1 MPASRVCHER
11 SKKVENLAEMFYSHL
26 CKPEHLQQIK
36 ETGALTPT
44 YSMRHRCTRER
55 VSWATSLDGRWFTN
69 GLVKSALQH
78 LLKTH
83 ADVVIP
89 ADTPGFCMEQWLI
102 TSAEKLAQLLKRAWT
117 TSKPKPGIWVTKQ
130 HLTQRRTEFINR
142 SSSKDSQFLLATYIL
157 SFCMCVLGR
166 MHKCHW

>member
-1 MPASRVCHER
+1 
-11 SKKVENLAEMFYSHL
+11 MFYSHL

-102 TSAEKLAQLLKRAWT
+102 TSAEKLAQLLKRA
-117 TSKPKPGIWVTKQ
+117 
-130 HLTQRRTEFINR
+130 RRSTAAAAAMDDLENP
-142 SSSKDSQFLLATYIL
+142 S
-157 SFCMCVLGR
+157 LGYG
-166 MHKCHW
+166 